1 MMLNVHV
8 SQERWQLMGI
18 GATLTCWVCHGC
30 RGASSGQAGKLIR
43 ASADVWRALS
53 RAAGRHKA
61 SRAAA
66 PGLLMPPATFFSQ
79 VLPETQM
86 AGGQVAESQEPAAAG
101 GGGPGSS
108 GSSEQER
115 QQELLQSLEAADL
128 QEEEEEEEEKR
139 WQQAAPAGQLA
150 ASPVSLLDGICWAVT
165 QPPSAASFS
174 TSSGF
179 QGSGHNQWQGA
190 GAGSGWAS
198 QGYGSSQAMG
208 GSQLATGQQELE
220 QVLFRGSSITLLLPV
235 TADQLS
241 GVAARTYRLVGA
253 AGGALTCGQ
262 LLQQVYEHYQQEAPH
277 EELLQLLQHDAG
289 ARVAVRGLVQAGE
302 AVVRGD
308 LLGASCACDGLR
320 RVGPSSSAVYQLQL
334 TQ

>member
-1 MMLNVHV
+1 MY
-8 SQERWQLMGI
+8 
-18 GATLTCWVCHGC
+18 C

-79 VLPETQM
+79 VMPETQM
-86 AGGQVAESQEPAAAG
+86 AASQAAEGQAHAAAG
-101 GGGPGSS
+101 SGGQAGGGSS
-108 GSSEQER
+108 RQER
-115 QQELLQSLEAADL
+115 QQELLQALEDADW
-128 QEEEEEEEEKR
+128 QEEEEEQ
-139 WQQAAPAGQLA
+139 WQQAAQAGQLA

-165 QPPSAASFS
+165 QPPAAASFGTS
-174 TSSGF
+174 AGSSGL
-179 QGSGHNQWQGA
+179 QGSELNQWQGTD
-190 GAGSGWAS
+190 AGSAWAS
-198 QGYGSSQAMG
+198 QGYGSSQAWD
-208 GSQLATGQQELE
+208 GSQLATGQLE
-220 QVLFRGSSITLLLPV
+220 QVVFRGSSITLLLPV
-235 TADQLS
+235 SADQSS
-241 GVAARTYRLVGA
+241 GVAARTYRLAGA

-262 LLQQVYEHYQQEAPH
+262 LLQHVYEHYQQEAPH
-277 EELLQLLQHDAG
+277 EELLQLLQHDGG
-289 ARVAVRGLVQAGE
+289 ARVAVWGLVQAGE

-308 LLGASCACDGLR
+308 LLGAACACEGLR